1 MTQFT
6 PQWKLIVNGG
16 VEYTDVAISDISH
29 QSGRDDIY
37 LQPNPSYMEI
47 ALVALENENYDI
59 KINDAIALQIKD
71 STNAY
76 RTIFGGNIT
85 DITIA
90 VGATGSVGTV
100 FTYNLIA
107 MGSLAKLAK
116 TISEGVLTS
125 EFDGD
130 QIRTLLEEFLL
141 GDWIGVSAAQTW
153 ANYDPTITWL
163 NAENIG
169 LGEIDQPGQYEMVN
183 RGSNT
188 DTVYNIASQIAN
200 SAFGYLYEDSN
211 GNIGY
216 ADANHRQAYL
226 LANGY
231 LELSANTALG
241 SGIQTVTT
249 AGNIRNDITL
259 NYGNNFNDMET
270 LIDANSVN
278 LYGYKSET
286 INSSIKNQTDAEEIV
301 EKYIN
306 LRSLPYPVFDQIT
319 FPLTN
324 PEMNDAT
331 RDALINI
338 FMGEAISITDL
349 PIQINEG
356 SFQGYVENWSWST
369 SFNQLFLTINLS
381 PTQFSQVAMRW
392 NTVPVTEAWNTLSA
406 ILEWQNATIVA

>member
-16 VEYTDVAISDISH
+16 VEYTDVAIADISH
-29 QSGRDDIY
+29 QSGREDIY
-37 LQPNPSYMEI
+37 LQPNPSYLEI
-47 ALVALENENYDI
+47 ALLALNNENYDI
-59 KINDAIALQIKD
+59 NINDGIALQVKD
-71 STNAY
+71 STNVY

-85 DITIA
+85 DITI
-90 VGATGSVGTV
+90 GINGTGSAGTV

-116 TISEGVLTS
+116 TITEGVLTQDQ
-125 EFDGD
+125 DGD
-130 QIRTLLEEFLL
+130 QIRDLLEEFLL
-141 GDWIGVSAAQTW
+141 SDWIGVPPAQNW
-153 ANYDPTITWL
+153 ATYNATTTWL

-169 LGEIDQPGQYEMVN
+169 LGEIDQPGQYLMVN
-183 RGSNT
+183 RASST

-241 SGIQTVTT
+241 SGIQTTTT
-249 AGNIRNDITL
+249 AGNIRNDVTL
-259 NYGNNFNDMET
+259 NYGNNFNDSES
-270 LIDANSVN
+270 LIDTNSVN

-286 INSSIKNQTDAEEIV
+286 INSSIKNQSDAEEIV
-301 EKYIN
+301 EKYVN
-306 LRSLPYPVFDQIT
+306 LRALPYPVFDQIT

-324 PEMNDAT
+324 PEMNDQT

-349 PIQINEG
+349 PIQINDG
-356 SFQGYVENWSWST
+356 RFQGYVEGWSWST

-381 PTQFSQVAMRW
+381 PTQFSQVSMRW

>member
-37 LQPNPSYMEI
+37 QQPNPSYIEI
-47 ALVALENENYDI
+47 ALVALNNENYNI
-59 KINDAIALQIKD
+59 QINDGITLQVKD
-71 STNAY
+71 STNVY
-76 RTIFGGNIT
+76 KTIFGGSIT

-90 VGATGSVGTV
+90 VGATGSIGTV

-116 TISEGVLTS
+116 TISEGVLAS
-125 EFDGD
+125 DFDGD
-130 QIRTLLEEFLL
+130 QIKDLLEEFLL
-141 GDWIGVSAAQTW
+141 GDWNGVSPAQTW
-153 ANYDPTITWL
+153 ATYDPTITWAF
-163 NAENIG
+163 AENIG
-169 LGEIDQPGQYEMVN
+169 LGEIDQPGQYQMVN
-183 RGSNT
+183 RGSST

-216 ADANHRQAYL
+216 ADAAHRQTYL
-226 LANGY
+226 AANGY

-241 SGIQTVTT
+241 SGIQTTTT

-259 NYGNNFNDMET
+259 NYGNNFNDTET
-270 LIDANSVN
+270 LIDADSVN

-286 INSSIKNQTDAEEIV
+286 INSSIKTQTDAEIIV
-301 EKYIN
+301 NQYID
-306 LRSLPYPVFDQIT
+306 LRANPYPVFDQIT
-319 FPLTN
+319 FPMTN
-324 PEMNDAT
+324 PEMDDQT
-331 RDALINI
+331 RDALLNI

-356 SFQGYVENWSWST
+356 SFQGYVEGWSWST

>member
-16 VEYTDVAISDISH
+16 TEYTDVAISDISH

-59 KINDAIALQIKD
+59 KINDGIALQVKD
-71 STNAY
+71 STNVY

-85 DITIA
+85 DITIG

-116 TISEGVLTS
+116 TITEGVLTQDQ
-125 EFDGD
+125 DGN
-130 QIRTLLEEFLL
+130 QIRDLLEEFLL
-141 GDWIGVSAAQTW
+141 SDWIGVSPAQNW
-153 ANYDPTITWL
+153 ANYNATTTWL

-169 LGEIDQPGQYEMVN
+169 LGEIDQPGQYLMVN
-183 RGSNT
+183 RASST

-200 SAFGYLYEDSN
+200 SAFGYLYEDNN

-241 SGIQTVTT
+241 SGIQTTT
-249 AGNIRNDITL
+249 AAGNIRNDVTL
-259 NYGNNFNDMET
+259 NYGNNFNDSES
-270 LIDANSVN
+270 LIDADSVN

-286 INSSIKNQTDAEEIV
+286 INSSIKNKSDAEEIV
-301 EKYIN
+301 EKYMN
-306 LRSLPYPVFDQIT
+306 LRANPYAIFDEIT

-324 PEMNDAT
+324 PEMGDQT

-349 PIQINEG
+349 PIQINDG
-356 SFQGYVENWSWST
+356 RFQGYVEGWSWST
-369 SFNQLFLTINLS
+369 SFNELFLTLNLS
-381 PTQFSQVAMRW
+381 PTQFSQVSMRW

>member
-1 MTQFT
+1 MSNFT
-6 PQWKLIVNGG
+6 PEWKLIVNGG

-37 LQPNPSYMEI
+37 QQPNPSYIEI

-90 VGATGSVGTV
+90 IGATGSVGTV

-116 TISEGVLTS
+116 TITEGVLTS

-153 ANYDPTITWL
+153 STYDPIITWL

-200 SAFGYLYEDSN
+200 SAFGYLYEDNN

-226 LANGY
+226 SANGY

-241 SGIQTVTT
+241 SGIQTITT

-259 NYGNNFNDMET
+259 NYGNNFNNIET
-270 LIDANSVN
+270 LIDADSVN

-301 EKYIN
+301 QKYID
-306 LRSLPYPVFDQIT
+306 LRSLPYPLFDQIT

-331 RDALINI
+331 RDALIAI

-356 SFQGYVENWSWST
+356 SFQGYVEGWSWST